1 MGNRQNRKTEYDPTE
16 PLLHALPERVPVLPV
31 KSTVIFPT
39 GATGLQVG
47 FPPNVEVLGLQPG
60 KTFVVGLVTTDDEDL
75 PIDPAS
81 LEKVGVLAR
90 VLNRLNLPGGLVQA
104 TIQGVIRIQLEG
116 IRFENGYYTGFPRLV
131 QETAVEAEEADR
143 LVERIL
149 TTLGGIGAK
158 V

>member
-1 MGNRQNRKTEYDPTE
+1 MRQNRKLSYDPLD
-16 PLLHALPERVPVLPV
+16 PLQSALPERVPVMPV

-60 KTFVVGLVTTDDEDL
+60 KSLVVGLVTTDDEAL
-75 PIDPAS
+75 PTAPGS

-104 TIQGVIRIQLEG
+104 TIQGVIRVQLEG
-116 IRFENGYYTGFPRLV
+116 IRF
-131 QETAVEAEEADR
+131 
-143 LVERIL
+143 
-149 TTLGGIGAK
+149 
-158 V
+158 

>member
-1 MGNRQNRKTEYDPTE
+1 MRQNRKLTYDPQE
-16 PLLHALPERVPVLPV
+16 PLQSALPERIPVMPV

-116 IRFENGYYTGFPRLV
+116 IRFENGY
-131 QETAVEAEEADR
+131 
-143 LVERIL
+143 
-149 TTLGGIGAK
+149 
-158 V
+158 

>member
-1 MGNRQNRKTEYDPTE
+1 MRQNRKLPYDPLE
-16 PLLHALPERVPVLPV
+16 PFQGTLPERIPVMPV

-90 VLNRLNLPGGLVQA
+90 VLNRLNLPGGLIQA
-104 TIQGVIRIQLEG
+104 TIQGLIRV
-116 IRFENGYYTGFPRLV
+116 RL
-131 QETAVEAEEADR
+131 
-143 LVERIL
+143 
-149 TTLGGIGAK
+149 
-158 V
+158 